1 MLYSPVNS
9 TINLEQRTYLSEVKG
24 FKELPFPIANREQ
37 DIENLLQ
44 QIAYANSPNFAIIGD
59 PGIGKTMGLHYI
71 LDVLTGKRKLP
82 KGHKW
87 GGTFNTIKEKLQNFQ
102 ARDFLFLPNLQ
113 DPYRPVVIDFVD
125 EGIGLAK
132 KVVEAFSDDLVGLTK
147 EFRGHEKINPYFERE
162 AFERY
167 VDISVRQIYQNLI
180 GRCKIL
186 TNKHAKF
193 TVKPVGNFS
202 NFEISYKFL
211 ERRVNW
217 DTIRKE
223 MGMEV
228 SRRRTRDKKKVRV
241 TKKNVKKHLTE
252 MLKQDAQLEVT
263 QLFSV
268 VRDAVVPEYPLED
281 KQEFLEQTMQAVQ
294 KEYEEVSALFLKGYM
309 PYYRELRRRKI
320 VEVPQLRIDPKSI
333 DWMLGEFRGIF
344 AAYEKKANP
353 RIREWMDATIRYF
366 EENRTEVNE
375 ALLFIYRGKTRKKK
389 KKDEE
394 MKPSHPFIEGHET
407 QFCIP
412 HGGDHLALHD
422 ILYPEEFDIGR
433 KEGLSIKYPQSF
445 SSTEMWGR
453 VLTKEERK
461 DTQEDGEEKL
471 IPPHSCFTPG
481 YLMEASVLVLVDNM
495 QGFFKALLGTEAKDA
510 AARRQT
516 MLTYVEEGK
525 LMIEGNGITFNINS
539 PTMII
544 GCDNDRPYVKFD
556 AIDSTKYSYD
566 EGMASRFVTSMWN
579 NTIENTPT
587 SRRGTIGVIHKSIAE
602 FNEEHDSRLHM
613 APEVIDR
620 LLVDFSDFASVR
632 LDYRTLRDEVRELL
646 GFVRS
651 GRGEGEFTLDDLIA
665 FNKKHDNDERFACM
679 VSTFEDMIQ
688 DPPETGVGMV
698 HGVVLRGDVSG
709 DLFPIRSG
717 VIMDQPNNLEAAFQQ
732 YDTEIGIT
740 NESTHKGFLEAVDF
754 LRRQIDAPIQF
765 ISRTTF
771 HRSNESISGDSAS
784 LAIAV
789 ALCSSFSTTPIYSHT
804 VYTGTVSFLDGTVG
818 PIGGVYDKAVAL
830 WKAQELLK
838 ARGIDRRLRFVFPL
852 ENYRELRHNLA
863 VSPYPVADGLDL
875 IPVQDFFQAF
885 HLGANKGDIDMKELN
900 DQGEKMKKTLVDK
913 MRENVTKWNKKVAI
927 SLNGEMHQDA

>member
-1 MLYSPVNS
+1 MLYTPVDS
-9 TINLEQRTYLSEVKG
+9 TRNLEPRTYLDEVKA
-24 FKELPFPIANREQ
+24 FKRLQFPIANREG

-44 QIAYANSPNFAIIGD
+44 QIAYANSPNFSIIGD

-71 LDVLTGKRKLP
+71 LEVLTGKRELP
-82 KGHKW
+82 EGHKW

-102 ARDFLFLPNLQ
+102 ARDYLFLPNLQ
-113 DPYRPVVIDFVD
+113 DPYRPVVIDFV
-125 EGIGLAK
+125 EGGIGLAK

-162 AFERY
+162 AFEKY

-180 GRCKIL
+180 GRCKTL
-186 TNKHAKF
+186 TKKDAKF

-202 NFEISYKFL
+202 NFEISYDLL

-223 MGMEV
+223 IGMEA
-228 SRRRTRDKKKVRV
+228 SRRRAKDKKRVRV

-252 MLKQDAQLEVT
+252 MLKQDVQLEVT

-268 VRDAVVPEYPLED
+268 VRDAVVLDYPLDD
-281 KQEFLEQTMQAVQ
+281 KQAFLEQTMQAVQ
-294 KEYEEVSALFLKGYM
+294 KEYEEVSALFSQGYM

-320 VEVPQLRIDPKSI
+320 VEAPQLRIDPASI

-344 AAYEKKANP
+344 AAYEKKADQ
-353 RIREWMDATIRYF
+353 RIRDWMDATIRYF

-433 KEGLSIKYPQSF
+433 KGGLSIKYPQSF
-445 SSTEMWGR
+445 SSTEMWGS
-453 VLTKEERK
+453 VLKKEERK
-461 DTQEDGEEKL
+461 ETQEDGEDRL
-471 IPPHSCFTPG
+471 TPPHSCFTPG

-510 AARRQT
+510 AARKQT

-525 LMIEGNGITFNINS
+525 LMIERNGITFTINS

-544 GCDNDRPYVKFD
+544 GCDNDFPYVKFHPV
-556 AIDSTKYSYD
+556 DSTQYAPD
-566 EGMASRFVTSMWN
+566 DGMASRFVTSMWN
-579 NTIENTPT
+579 NTTENTPA

-602 FNEEHDSRLHM
+602 FNEEHSSRLHM

-632 LDYRTLRDEVRELL
+632 LEYRTLRDEVRELL

-651 GRGEGEFTLDDLIA
+651 GRQEGAFTLDDLIA
-665 FNKKHDNDERFACM
+665 FNKKHDHDERFACM
-679 VSTFEDMIQ
+679 VSTFDDMVQ
-688 DPPETGVGMV
+688 DPPESGVGMV
-698 HGVVLRGDVSG
+698 YGVALRGDISG

-717 VIMDQPNNLEAAFQQ
+717 VIMDRPNNLEAAFQQ

-740 NESTHKGFLEAVDF
+740 NESARKGFLEAVDF
-754 LRRQIDAPIQF
+754 LRRQIEAPIQF
-765 ISRTTF
+765 ISKTTF
-771 HRSNESISGDSAS
+771 HRSNESVSGDSAS

-789 ALCSSFSTTPIYSHT
+789 AMCSSFSKTLIYSNT

-863 VSPYPVADGLDL
+863 VSPYPVAEGLDL
-875 IPVQDFFQAF
+875 IPVQNFFQAF
-885 HLGANKGDIDMKELN
+885 HLGASEGDIDMEKLN
-900 DQGEKMKKTLVDK
+900 EQGEEMQKTLVEK
-913 MRENVTKWNKKVAI
+913 MRGNVTEWNKKIAV
-927 SLNGEMHQDA
+927 SLNGQMHQDA